1 MARIRTIKPEFWVS
15 EQVGE
20 CSPNARLLFI
30 GMWNFCDDQGVHP
43 AKPKTLRAEVFPQDE
58 SITSSMV
65 VAWVDE
71 LLLAGLIVVFDS
83 DGTAYW
89 HVTGWSRHQR
99 IDRPSNKHPAP
110 PVRNSASVLRIIAE
124 CSPTVRPAA
133 VDTSASDPIV
143 FAPVLEGN
151 VMEQKGEE
159 GCRVGEKPSPSALSA
174 EPTRKAPKLP
184 ACPSEA
190 IVAMYHDVLPTLP
203 RCRLMPASRVKAL
216 HKVWAWVLSSTKSD
230 GNQRATTA
238 DEALA
243 WLRGY
248 FERAGENDFLMGRT
262 SRSAEHAN
270 WQCDLD
276 YLLTDRGMKQAI
288 EKTRDAA

>member
-30 GMWNFCDDQGVHP
+30 GMWNFCDDRGVHP

-58 SITSSMV
+58 GITSSMV

-83 DGTAYW
+83 DGAAYW
-89 HVTGWSRHQR
+89 HVTGWSKHQR

-110 PVRNSASVLRIIAE
+110 PVRNSANFLRIIAE
-124 CSPTVRPAA
+124 RSQTVLPTV
-133 VDTSASDPIV
+133 VDTSESDPAA
-143 FAPVLEGN
+143 FAPGVEGKGMEGN
-151 VMEQKGEE
+151 GEG
-159 GCRVGEKPSPSALSA
+159 GCREVGKPSASSA
-174 EPTRKAPKLP
+174 EPTSKAPKLP

-190 IVAMYHDVLPTLP
+190 IVALYHEVLPTLP
-203 RCRLMPASRVKAL
+203 RCRLMPASRGKAL
-216 HKVWAWVLSSTKSD
+216 RKVWAWVLTSTKSD
-230 GNQRATTA
+230 GNHRATTA
-238 DEALA
+238 EEALT
-243 WLRGY
+243 WFRGY

-262 SRSAEHAN
+262 PRSAEHTH

-276 YLLTDRGMKQAI
+276 FLLSEKGMKQVI
-288 EKTRDAA
+288 EKTQDAT

>member
-30 GMWNFCDDQGVHP
+30 GMWNFCDDRGVHP
-43 AKPKTLRAEVFPQDE
+43 AKPKTLRAEIFPQDE
-58 SITSSMV
+58 GITSSMV

-83 DGTAYW
+83 DGAAYW
-89 HVTGWSRHQR
+89 HVTGWSKHQR
-99 IDRPSNKHPAP
+99 IDRPSNKHPTP
-110 PVRNSASVLRIIAE
+110 PVGNSAKALRIIAE
-124 CSPTVRPAA
+124 RSPTVPQPLA
-133 VDTSASDPIV
+133 DISASDPIA
-143 FAPVLEGN
+143 FAPVMEWNGMEG
-151 VMEQKGEE
+151 KGKE
-159 GCRVGEKPSPSALSA
+159 GCREGEKPSALSA
-174 EPTRKAPKLP
+174 EPTSKAPKLP

-190 IVAMYHDVLPTLP
+190 IVALYHEVLPTLP
-203 RCRLMPASRVKAL
+203 RCRLMPLPRVKAL
-216 HKVWAWVLSSTKSD
+216 RKFWAWVLNSTKSD

-238 DEALA
+238 EEALT
-243 WLRGY
+243 WFRGY

-262 SRSAEHAN
+262 PRSAEHTH

-276 YLLTDRGMKQAI
+276 FLLSEKGMKQVI
-288 EKTRDAA
+288 EKTQDAT